1 MIPVKI
7 KVIGIMMLCGILL
20 NGCTGSAYIN
30 NSTEQADIKLSGE
43 TFDVTADECIEILNE
58 DIKKEELDLIPTE
71 YEVDEQEDKI
81 IYRCVINDILMIR
94 FVSYKEYGSGVVRI
108 ALSRVDSVNYEK
120 GEDSFNY
127 EATKE
132 DRKTAETY
140 YEIICNNVQP
150 KFNADLYLKS
160 NQKGDTS
167 EMNLDLGGLV
177 FFGNIPSSDTWY
189 GSETVEMYE
198 VFSSEKLYEMYR
210 EDLHYD
216 DDMFLYMRDF

>member
-81 IYRCVINDILMIR
+81 VYRCVINDILMNSVCI
-94 FVSYKEYGSGVVRI
+94 VQRI
-108 ALSRVDSVNYEK
+108 WFRCCSNCLVK
-120 GEDSFNY
+120 GGF
-127 EATKE
+127 
-132 DRKTAETY
+132 
-140 YEIICNNVQP
+140 C
-150 KFNADLYLKS
+150 
-160 NQKGDTS
+160 
-167 EMNLDLGGLV
+167 
-177 FFGNIPSSDTWY
+177 
-189 GSETVEMYE
+189 
-198 VFSSEKLYEMYR
+198 
-210 EDLHYD
+210 
-216 DDMFLYMRDF
+216 